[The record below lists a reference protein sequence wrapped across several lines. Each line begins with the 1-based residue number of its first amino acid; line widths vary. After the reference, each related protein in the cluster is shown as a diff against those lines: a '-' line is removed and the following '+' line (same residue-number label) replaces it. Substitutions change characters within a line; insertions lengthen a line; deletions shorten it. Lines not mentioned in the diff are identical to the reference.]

1 MKLVAMHEAKAKLS
15 EYVAESQ
22 KDRVLIT
29 SHGKPVAIVIGVAGE
44 DLEDLLT
51 RSDRK
56 FWEMIERVRE
66 RPTIPI
72 EEAQPYFDAADAFEA
87 KHGRPMTPAE
97 ARKLLVKKKTS
108 GMPPNKA
115 MQPASTKPRSARKRA
130 RG

>member
-15 EYVAESQ
+15 EYVAQAQ

-29 SHGKPVAIVIGVAGE
+29 SHGKPVAIVIGVEGE

-66 RPTIPI
+66 QPTVPL

-97 ARKLLVKKKTS
+97 ARKLLVKKTRAV
-108 GMPPNKA
+108 PPNKA
-115 MQPASTKPRSARKRA
+115 MQPTRAQPRSARQRA